1 LADYCTTGIH
11 PSFGS
16 NGNSKQVK
24 IEINRLAKITH
35 RDIFNSRQHFSML
48 KFPDTY
54 FILQELGITDD
65 YSMGYANFNGFRASY
80 CLPFYWYDLD
90 DELETG
96 LKIHSY
102 CLSETTLRFK
112 DKAIPS
118 TVAEIA
124 KPIIDEVKKY
134 NGELVTIFHNDTM
147 GTAQDWIDWRYV
159 YEEIVKLA
167 AVK

>member
-1 LADYCTTGIH
+1 
-11 PSFGS
+11 
-16 NGNSKQVK
+16 
-24 IEINRLAKITH
+24 
-35 RDIFNSRQHFSML
+35 ML

-118 TVAEIA
+118 KVAEIA

-134 NGELVTIFHNDTM
+134 NGELITIFHNDTM
-147 GTAQDWIDWRYV
+147 GTAVEWLDWKNV
-159 YEEIVKLA
+159 YEEVVKLC
-167 AVK
+167 VKKTM